1 MSDYIMEA
9 SFINYFTNV
18 LLKQQL
24 REVAQESVEAI
35 VVGEVVEDMIEK
47 EADLATVQ
55 IVNEAIQEE
64 QKRENEQAFKIDVE
78 RAFVD
83 QAVFSTLF
91 TDLMKGFD
99 EDEENLIAQKEAEL
113 KQDKEMR
120 KQIASYEQSNQKYR
134 EELNQKLAKEK
145 IGFEKNYDNK
155 NLLSYDGIAKGDF
168 SRKKNQD
175 RYSGAEMAQDAQIS

>member
-1 MSDYIMEA
+1 MEA
-9 SFINYFTNV
+9 SFINYFSNV

-83 QAVFSTLF
+83 
-91 TDLMKGFD
+91 
-99 EDEENLIAQKEAEL
+99 
-113 KQDKEMR
+113 
-120 KQIASYEQSNQKYR
+120 
-134 EELNQKLAKEK
+134 
-145 IGFEKNYDNK
+145 
-155 NLLSYDGIAKGDF
+155 
-168 SRKKNQD
+168 
-175 RYSGAEMAQDAQIS
+175 